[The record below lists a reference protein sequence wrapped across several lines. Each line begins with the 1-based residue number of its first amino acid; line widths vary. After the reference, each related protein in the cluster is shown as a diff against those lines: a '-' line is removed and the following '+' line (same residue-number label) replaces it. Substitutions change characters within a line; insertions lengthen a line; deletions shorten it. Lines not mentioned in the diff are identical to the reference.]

1 MPYLPNRIDL
11 GLLLRSPTYPVFLR
25 VVPHFIQYRPN
36 NMSIFRSYLSVIR
49 IAAGNLSDMDLFGF
63 DFLNNIGTTLL
74 STRLVYH
81 LKATRPQTLHLCG
94 SASSDR
100 ETTFRLCDDNR
111 TETLALF
118 LWAPTFELSGSSEKK
133 NYSALFLFY
142 SPCIFL
148 VGYMKALSRLH
159 KRRSWLLY
167 FFLLVLIGT
176 SIWMAFCSLGR
187 NYGRGM
193 ASDRYWL
200 HLDGTGTGRYRYI
213 AFRNAVASWVGFIGY
228 LVLQFTYMSRYLI

>member
-1 MPYLPNRIDL
+1 
-11 GLLLRSPTYPVFLR
+11 
-25 VVPHFIQYRPN
+25 
-36 NMSIFRSYLSVIR
+36 MSIFRSYLSVIR

-133 NYSALFLFY
+133 KLF
-142 SPCIFL
+142 
-148 VGYMKALSRLH
+148 GALSILQSVH
-159 KRRSWLLY
+159 
-167 FFLLVLIGT
+167 I
-176 SIWMAFCSLGR
+176 LGR
-187 NYGRGM
+187 LYEG
-193 ASDRYWL
+193 SLTFTQKEVLVVIFFSSCSYWYEYT
-200 HLDGTGTGRYRYI
+200 DG
-213 AFRNAVASWVGFIGY
+213 
-228 LVLQFTYMSRYLI
+228 VLFVRT